1 MNSSLPAVAP
11 AEDANKDSPDTLEG
25 TTNSDSNGVTQDTSI
40 PLVVHAP
47 VSEEETSTSAPKPVE
62 ENLAPILTSILSPIP
77 VLDNIPITTEEGTP
91 ASSPTPLEDIQ
102 EPTNGL
108 VEETM
113 AEKVSEP
120 SLVNAEPLTNHKE
133 AINSEDITLEE
144 NNATLEISEEK
155 TPTKTN
161 TEEVITSS
169 QKKKR
174 KKRAAQEK
182 KDEEKRRQALH
193 DVAVKTPL
201 KDDEGMD
208 RDTTDKSNPVK
219 VAPIFRSQM
228 QTPGKP
234 RTTTRTSK
242 IALKK

>member
-1 MNSSLPAVAP
+1 M
-11 AEDANKDSPDTLEG
+11 
-25 TTNSDSNGVTQDTSI
+25 
-40 PLVVHAP
+40 
-47 VSEEETSTSAPKPVE
+47 E
-62 ENLAPILTSILSPIP
+62 ENLAPDLASTSSPSP
-77 VLDNIPITTEEGTP
+77 VADHTSASEEDTLATTSTPMEDTLAPEP
-91 ASSPTPLEDIQ
+91 ASGST
-102 EPTNGL
+102 L
-108 VEETM
+108 VGETL
-113 AEKVSEP
+113 AQKDSIP
-120 SLVNAEPLTNHKE
+120 SLTIADPL
-133 AINSEDITLEE
+133 INPEGALVTEDITLEE
-144 NNATLEISEEK
+144 NNEISDISEENK
-155 TPTKTN
+155 TPTKIH

-228 QTPGKP
+228 QTPAKP